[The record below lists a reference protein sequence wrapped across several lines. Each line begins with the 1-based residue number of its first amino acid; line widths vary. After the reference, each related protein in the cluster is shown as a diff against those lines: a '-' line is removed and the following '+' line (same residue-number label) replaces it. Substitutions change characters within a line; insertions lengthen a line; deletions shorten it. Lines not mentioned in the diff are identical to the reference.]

1 MAFLNLVKK
10 ISNIIKSEKPE
21 KELYKKVSTL
31 KNEVTDLNKLVNKP
45 IDELGNE
52 KVSIL
57 KSEMQYLNEPKYE
70 TTSIQIVLIAIV
82 FFVFSFGVIFT
93 KDVIGII
100 SLLPTPFGAI
110 LMFSLLLIPGAIV
123 LFLPNISKDTRKIIM
138 GWSCACFI
146 IGLYFSMFFI
156 GN

>member
-31 KNEVTDLNKLVNKP
+31 KEVTDLNKLVNKP

-57 KSEMQYLNEPKYE
+57 KSEIQYLNEPKYE
-70 TTSIQIVLIAIV
+70 TTSIQIVLIALV

-100 SLLPTPFGAI
+100 SLLPHPFGII
-110 LMFSLLLIPGAIV
+110 LLSALLLIPSEIA
-123 LFLPNISKDTRKIIM
+123 LFLPNMNKETRKVMM
-138 GWSCACFI
+138 GCSCVCLI